1 MMNLAL
7 APSIAL
13 GTFAAVILAIASN
26 RVHLTVAAM
35 LGTVV
40 LLVTGVLSAQEAS
53 ETINPA
59 EAMIA
64 LFFGG
69 MVMARILIATGLFD
83 YVGAVGLRLVRGDG
97 RRLMFAIVALTA
109 PICAFLPNATVV
121 ILLGPLVVA
130 MCERMK
136 IDFVPVLILLVFIAN
151 SSGLLTLVGDP
162 ATFIVG
168 NSIGLSFTQYLGL
181 LGPGGILAIATVLA
195 MLPFSFKSIWQ
206 ARVPEA
212 EAIILP
218 SIKRPWITLACLA
231 VTALMIVLF
240 VLGEDL
246 PNPIAPP
253 EAAIIGSALLLLI
266 AFGSGLDPVRDI
278 LRDVDW
284 ESLLFLVCIFVLVG
298 ALDKTGIIGAL
309 GSTMGA
315 FFGNNVIVASLLLLF
330 GIGILSSV
338 FPNVA
343 LVVAMVPLVKQYAV
357 GAGLA
362 TPEVLAAG
370 YSQIPPSILPL
381 FFAMCYGATLGGNAT
396 LLGAGSNIIA
406 GGIASRAGRQISFV
420 TFMRYGIPI
429 TAVQLLVSAVYIWI
443 RFL

>member
-1 MMNLAL
+1 MMNLAV

-69 MVMARILIATGLFD
+69 MVMARTLIATGLFD
-83 YVGAVGLRLVRGDG
+83 YIGAVGLRFVRGDG
-97 RRLMFAIVALTA
+97 RRLMFAIVALAA

-121 ILLGPLVVA
+121 ILGPLIVS
-130 MCERMK
+130 MCERMR
-136 IDFVPVLILLVFIAN
+136 IDFVPVLILLVFVAN
-151 SSGLLTLVGDP
+151 SSGLLTIVGDP

-181 LGPGGILAIATVLA
+181 LSPGGILAIAAVLA
-195 MLPFSFKSIWQ
+195 MLPFSFGSIW
-206 ARVPEA
+206 RVRMPEA
-212 EAIILP
+212 EAIMLP
-218 SIKRPWITLACLA
+218 TIKRPWITLACLA
-231 VTALMIVLF
+231 VTALMILLF
-240 VLGEDL
+240 VFGEEL

-253 EAAIIGSALLLLI
+253 EAAIIGSALLLLV

-284 ESLLFLVCIFVLVG
+284 ESLLFLVCIFVMVG

-309 GSTMGA
+309 GSAMGA
-315 FFGNNVIVASLLLLF
+315 FFGDNVIVASLLLLF
-330 GIGILSSV
+330 GIGTLSSV

-362 TPEVLAAG
+362 TPEALAAG
-370 YSQIPPSILPL
+370 YSQIPPSVLPL
-381 FFAMCYGATLGGNAT
+381 FFAMCFGATLGGNAT

-406 GGIASRAGRQISFV
+406 GGIASRAGRQISFM
-420 TFMRYGIPI
+420 TFMRYGIPV